1 MNVAARLEA
10 LAEPSGIC
18 ISRMVHDQVRDRLRF
33 AFEDLGGQQVK
44 NIARP
49 VGVYRVLWDDAASA
63 ALDVSRMPTLE
74 LPEKTSSCRSTIR
87 VGGAIGR

>member
-1 MNVAARLEA
+1 VNVAARLEA

-63 ALDVSRMPTLE
+63 ALDVSRMPPLE
-74 LPEKTSSCRSTIR
+74 LPEKTSSCRSTI
-87 VGGAIGR
+87 